1 MMRTIYIVFNNRD
14 KVDTCTNLFDDL
26 KFVFEEYVNV
36 KICFL
41 DEIRKGDID
50 DGDLYLVLYKERV
63 YPMKQYISSIDKVI
77 VMARTFERKY
87 LDEVY
92 SLQAGTDV
100 LVVND
105 SEESTIQTTNSLY
118 ELGLNHLNLVPY
130 IEKEDDGKYNH
141 IRVAITPAEKEMVP
155 AYINRIIDVENRCI
169 DTNTFVTIINKL
181 NLNNREVTKN
191 LLSYIRRT
199 TGSMGQRYIADSIKE
214 QMLKQTIQESRESI
228 IIVDNN
234 YSIVHY
240 NDKADIAF
248 KLTENSQASL
258 KEIFENVLVE
268 IFTTN
273 DYVNKLVKFND
284 INYMVTKT
292 AIRVVEQ
299 IIGYSLRF
307 STETD
312 IKNLEIDLNK
322 QLMKRGF
329 VAKYSFDDIIYK
341 SEIMENTVRLAKQ
354 VALTDYTLLINGE
367 SGTGKEL
374 FAQSIHNFSVRK
386 GKPFVAIN
394 CAALPETLLES
405 ELFGYEKG
413 AFTGA
418 SPQGKIGRFEQANH
432 GTIFLDEIGD
442 MSLNLQARLLR
453 VLQEKEI
460 TRIGSEKV
468 MELDIRVLAATNKN
482 LAEAIKKREFRED
495 LYYRLCNIQFKI
507 PALREKKE
515 DITLLFKC
523 FLGSKFDEM
532 TAGEINII
540 ENYNWPGNIRE
551 LRNVADYYR
560 TLGELPITIFEDIEA
575 GQDIILPSVSD
586 IKKEPVY
593 MKDKPDVDEIV
604 LYIIRENTS
613 EYCGIGRT
621 SILNE
626 LHRRG
631 ISLSDDK
638 LRKLIHKLERQNKIK
653 IGRGRTGCMIV

>member
-105 SEESTIQTTNSLY
+105 SEESTIQATNSLY

-130 IEKEDDGKYNH
+130 IEKEDDGKYDH

-341 SEIMENTVRLAKQ
+341 SEIMEKTVKLAKQ
-354 VALTDYTLLINGE
+354 VALTDYTILINGE

-386 GKPFVAIN
+386 GN
-394 CAALPETLLES
+394 TLHA
-405 ELFGYEKG
+405 YT
-413 AFTGA
+413 A
-418 SPQGKIGRFEQANH
+418 
-432 GTIFLDEIGD
+432 
-442 MSLNLQARLLR
+442 
-453 VLQEKEI
+453 V
-460 TRIGSEKV
+460 
-468 MELDIRVLAATNKN
+468 
-482 LAEAIKKREFRED
+482 
-495 LYYRLCNIQFKI
+495 
-507 PALREKKE
+507 
-515 DITLLFKC
+515 C
-523 FLGSKFDEM
+523 FLQLQSIWRIWLLCRCINKVKETFCTCQRILQLCDN
-532 TAGEINII
+532 AGNLIK
-540 ENYNWPGNIRE
+540 R
-551 LRNVADYYR
+551 
-560 TLGELPITIFEDIEA
+560 LGILICIVQEA
-575 GQDIILPSVSD
+575 GQLSHTHTATHNHKSSKNPYAG
-586 IKKEPVY
+586 VY
-593 MKDKPDVDEIV
+593 QAIYK
-604 LYIIRENTS
+604 T
-613 EYCGIGRT
+613 GRW
-621 SILNE
+621 ICN
-626 LHRRG
+626 G
-631 ISLSDDK
+631 
-638 LRKLIHKLERQNKIK
+638 
-653 IGRGRTGCMIV
+653 

>member
-1 MMRTIYIVFNNRD
+1 MRTIYIVFNNRD

-100 LVVND
+100 LVVSD

-130 IEKEDDGKYNH
+130 IEKEDDGKYDH

-341 SEIMENTVRLAKQ
+341 SEIMEKTVKLAKQ
-354 VALTDYTLLINGE
+354 VALTDYTILINGE

-394 CAALPETLLES
+394 CTALPETLLES

-418 SPQGKIGRFEQANH
+418 SPQGKIGRFEQENH

-442 MSLNLQARLLR
+442 MSLNLQARILR

-482 LAEAIKKREFRED
+482 LEEAIKKREFRED

-540 ENYNWPGNIRE
+540 ENY
-551 LRNVADYYR
+551 
-560 TLGELPITIFEDIEA
+560 
-575 GQDIILPSVSD
+575 S
-586 IKKEPVY
+586 
-593 MKDKPDVDEIV
+593 
-604 LYIIRENTS
+604 
-613 EYCGIGRT
+613 
-621 SILNE
+621 
-626 LHRRG
+626 
-631 ISLSDDK
+631 
-638 LRKLIHKLERQNKIK
+638 
-653 IGRGRTGCMIV
+653 

>member
-41 DEIRKGDID
+41 DEISKGDID

-63 YPMKQYISSIDKVI
+63 SPMKQYISSIDKVI

-87 LDEVY
+87 LDEVF

-100 LVVND
+100 LVVSD
-105 SEESTIQTTNSLY
+105 SEENTIQTTNSLY

-141 IRVAITPAEKEMVP
+141 IKIAITPAEKEMIP
-155 AYINRIIDVENRCI
+155 EYINRIIDVENRCI

-199 TGSMGQRYIADSIKE
+199 TGSMGQRYITDSIKE

-341 SEIMENTVRLAKQ
+341 SEIMEKTVKLAKQ
-354 VALTDYTLLINGE
+354 VALTDYTILINGE

-374 FAQSIHNFSVRK
+374 FAQSIHNFSARK

-482 LAEAIKKREFRED
+482 LVEAIKKREFRED

-540 ENYNWPGNIRE
+540 ENYSWPGNIRE

-586 IKKEPVY
+586 IKKEPVS

-613 EYCGIGRT
+613 EYCVIGRT

>member
-1 MMRTIYIVFNNRD
+1 MRTIYIVFNNRD

-105 SEESTIQTTNSLY
+105 SEESTIQATNSLY

-130 IEKEDDGKYNH
+130 IEKEDDGKYDH

-341 SEIMENTVRLAKQ
+341 SEIMEKTVKLAKQ
-354 VALTDYTLLINGE
+354 VALTDYTILINGE

-394 CAALPETLLES
+394 CTALPETLLES

-418 SPQGKIGRFEQANH
+418 SPQGKIGRFEQENH

-442 MSLNLQARLLR
+442 MSLNLQARILR

-482 LAEAIKKREFRED
+482 LEEAIKKREFRED

-540 ENYNWPGNIRE
+540 ENY
-551 LRNVADYYR
+551 
-560 TLGELPITIFEDIEA
+560 
-575 GQDIILPSVSD
+575 S
-586 IKKEPVY
+586 
-593 MKDKPDVDEIV
+593 
-604 LYIIRENTS
+604 
-613 EYCGIGRT
+613 
-621 SILNE
+621 
-626 LHRRG
+626 
-631 ISLSDDK
+631 
-638 LRKLIHKLERQNKIK
+638 
-653 IGRGRTGCMIV
+653 

>member
-1 MMRTIYIVFNNRD
+1 MRTIYIVFNNRD
-14 KVDTCTNLFDDL
+14 KVDTCTNLLDDL

-105 SEESTIQTTNSLY
+105 SEESTIQATNSLY

-199 TGSMGQRYIADSIKE
+199 TGSMGQRYITDSIKE

-341 SEIMENTVRLAKQ
+341 SEIMEKTVKLAKQ
-354 VALTDYTLLINGE
+354 VALTDYTILINGE

-394 CAALPETLLES
+394 CTALPETLLES

-442 MSLNLQARLLR
+442 MSLNLQARILR

-482 LAEAIKKREFRED
+482 LEEAIKKREFRED

-540 ENYNWPGNIRE
+540 ENY
-551 LRNVADYYR
+551 
-560 TLGELPITIFEDIEA
+560 
-575 GQDIILPSVSD
+575 S
-586 IKKEPVY
+586 
-593 MKDKPDVDEIV
+593 
-604 LYIIRENTS
+604 
-613 EYCGIGRT
+613 
-621 SILNE
+621 
-626 LHRRG
+626 
-631 ISLSDDK
+631 
-638 LRKLIHKLERQNKIK
+638 
-653 IGRGRTGCMIV
+653 

>member
-1 MMRTIYIVFNNRD
+1 MRTIYIVFNNRD

-100 LVVND
+100 LVVSD

-130 IEKEDDGKYNH
+130 IEKEDDGKYDH

-155 AYINRIIDVENRCI
+155 EYINRIIDVENRCI

-341 SEIMENTVRLAKQ
+341 SEIMEKTVKLAKQ
-354 VALTDYTLLINGE
+354 VALTDYTILINGE

-418 SPQGKIGRFEQANH
+418 SPQGKIGRFEQENH

-442 MSLNLQARLLR
+442 MSLNLQARILR

-482 LAEAIKKREFRED
+482 LEEAIKKREFRED

-540 ENYNWPGNIRE
+540 ENY
-551 LRNVADYYR
+551 
-560 TLGELPITIFEDIEA
+560 
-575 GQDIILPSVSD
+575 S
-586 IKKEPVY
+586 
-593 MKDKPDVDEIV
+593 
-604 LYIIRENTS
+604 
-613 EYCGIGRT
+613 
-621 SILNE
+621 
-626 LHRRG
+626 
-631 ISLSDDK
+631 
-638 LRKLIHKLERQNKIK
+638 
-653 IGRGRTGCMIV
+653 

>member
-41 DEIRKGDID
+41 DEISKGDID

-63 YPMKQYISSIDKVI
+63 SPMKQYISSIDKVI

-87 LDEVY
+87 LDEVF

-100 LVVND
+100 LVVSD
-105 SEESTIQTTNSLY
+105 SEENTIQTTNSLY

-141 IRVAITPAEKEMVP
+141 IKIAITPAEKEMVP
-155 AYINRIIDVENRCI
+155 EYINRIIDVENRCI

-199 TGSMGQRYIADSIKE
+199 TGSMGQRYITDSIKE

-341 SEIMENTVRLAKQ
+341 SEIMEKTVKLAKQ
-354 VALTDYTLLINGE
+354 VALTDYTILINGE

-374 FAQSIHNFSVRK
+374 FAQSIHNFSARK

-482 LAEAIKKREFRED
+482 LVEAIKKREFRED

-540 ENYNWPGNIRE
+540 ENYSWPGNIRE

-586 IKKEPVY
+586 IKKEPVS

-613 EYCGIGRT
+613 EYCVIGRT

>member
-1 MMRTIYIVFNNRD
+1 MRTIYIVFNNRD
-14 KVDTCTNLFDDL
+14 KVDTCTNLLDDL

-155 AYINRIIDVENRCI
+155 EYINRIIDVENRCI

-199 TGSMGQRYIADSIKE
+199 TGSMGQRYITDSIKE

-341 SEIMENTVRLAKQ
+341 SEIMEKTVKLAKQ
-354 VALTDYTLLINGE
+354 VALTDYTILINGE

-374 FAQSIHNFSVRK
+374 FAQ
-386 GKPFVAIN
+386 G
-394 CAALPETLLES
+394 
-405 ELFGYEKG
+405 G
-413 AFTGA
+413 ADVFLNSLGNQSKR
-418 SPQGKIGRFEQANH
+418 SP
-432 GTIFLDEIGD
+432 
-442 MSLNLQARLLR
+442 
-453 VLQEKEI
+453 V
-460 TRIGSEKV
+460 
-468 MELDIRVLAATNKN
+468 
-482 LAEAIKKREFRED
+482 
-495 LYYRLCNIQFKI
+495 
-507 PALREKKE
+507 
-515 DITLLFKC
+515 
-523 FLGSKFDEM
+523 
-532 TAGEINII
+532 
-540 ENYNWPGNIRE
+540 
-551 LRNVADYYR
+551 
-560 TLGELPITIFEDIEA
+560 
-575 GQDIILPSVSD
+575 
-586 IKKEPVY
+586 
-593 MKDKPDVDEIV
+593 
-604 LYIIRENTS
+604 
-613 EYCGIGRT
+613 
-621 SILNE
+621 
-626 LHRRG
+626 LHRAQ
-631 ISLSDDK
+631 IP
-638 LRKLIHKLERQNKIK
+638 
-653 IGRGRTGCMIV
+653 

>member
-1 MMRTIYIVFNNRD
+1 MRTIYIVFNNRD

-100 LVVND
+100 LVVSD

-130 IEKEDDGKYNH
+130 IEKEDDGKYDH

-169 DTNTFVTIINKL
+169 DTNIFVTIINKL

-341 SEIMENTVRLAKQ
+341 SEIMEKTVKLAKQ
-354 VALTDYTLLINGE
+354 VALTDYTILINGE

-394 CAALPETLLES
+394 CTALPETLLES

-418 SPQGKIGRFEQANH
+418 SPQGKIGRFEQENH

-442 MSLNLQARLLR
+442 MSLNLQARILR

-482 LAEAIKKREFRED
+482 LEEAIKKREFRED

-540 ENYNWPGNIRE
+540 ENY
-551 LRNVADYYR
+551 
-560 TLGELPITIFEDIEA
+560 
-575 GQDIILPSVSD
+575 S
-586 IKKEPVY
+586 
-593 MKDKPDVDEIV
+593 
-604 LYIIRENTS
+604 
-613 EYCGIGRT
+613 
-621 SILNE
+621 
-626 LHRRG
+626 
-631 ISLSDDK
+631 
-638 LRKLIHKLERQNKIK
+638 
-653 IGRGRTGCMIV
+653 

>member
-1 MMRTIYIVFNNRD
+1 MRTIYIVFNNRD
-14 KVDTCTNLFDDL
+14 KVDTCTNLLDDL

-100 LVVND
+100 LVVSD

-130 IEKEDDGKYNH
+130 IEKEDDGKYDH

-155 AYINRIIDVENRCI
+155 EYINRIIDVENRCI

-199 TGSMGQRYIADSIKE
+199 TGSMGKRYIADSIKE

-341 SEIMENTVRLAKQ
+341 SEIMEKTVKLAKQ
-354 VALTDYTLLINGE
+354 VALTDYTILINGE

-374 FAQSIHNFSVRK
+374 FAQ
-386 GKPFVAIN
+386 G
-394 CAALPETLLES
+394 
-405 ELFGYEKG
+405 G
-413 AFTGA
+413 ADVFLNSLGNQSKR
-418 SPQGKIGRFEQANH
+418 SP
-432 GTIFLDEIGD
+432 
-442 MSLNLQARLLR
+442 
-453 VLQEKEI
+453 V
-460 TRIGSEKV
+460 
-468 MELDIRVLAATNKN
+468 
-482 LAEAIKKREFRED
+482 
-495 LYYRLCNIQFKI
+495 
-507 PALREKKE
+507 
-515 DITLLFKC
+515 
-523 FLGSKFDEM
+523 
-532 TAGEINII
+532 
-540 ENYNWPGNIRE
+540 
-551 LRNVADYYR
+551 
-560 TLGELPITIFEDIEA
+560 
-575 GQDIILPSVSD
+575 
-586 IKKEPVY
+586 
-593 MKDKPDVDEIV
+593 
-604 LYIIRENTS
+604 
-613 EYCGIGRT
+613 
-621 SILNE
+621 
-626 LHRRG
+626 LHRAQ
-631 ISLSDDK
+631 IP
-638 LRKLIHKLERQNKIK
+638 
-653 IGRGRTGCMIV
+653 